1 MISQKTIRLASKRY
15 SKKRCKNIKLHAE
28 NKATHQEC
36 SILIKEEKRND
47 RKMKNQVRELSN
59 DKEEQMDQETQERKE
74 ECKRLE
80 EGLEL
85 KEEVL

>member
-1 MISQKTIRLASKRY
+1 M
-15 SKKRCKNIKLHAE
+15 HAE

-85 KEEVL
+85 KEEVLWRKSTTCRLLRRRTRKEIL